1 MTPMDASDLFELCE
15 DGAGQEVLQDLL
27 TMSHP
32 LNMDEPSS
40 DGTST
45 HVYEGVF
52 SRSVLWHTQ
61 SFESGYKYV
70 SSDK

>member
-15 DGAGQEVLQDLL
+15 DLAGQEVLQDLL

-32 LNMDEPSS
+32 LN

-45 HVYEGVF
+45 RVYEGVF
-52 SRSVLWHTQ
+52 WRSVLWHTQ
-61 SFESGYKYV
+61 SFEYSYPFESGYK
-70 SSDK
+70 